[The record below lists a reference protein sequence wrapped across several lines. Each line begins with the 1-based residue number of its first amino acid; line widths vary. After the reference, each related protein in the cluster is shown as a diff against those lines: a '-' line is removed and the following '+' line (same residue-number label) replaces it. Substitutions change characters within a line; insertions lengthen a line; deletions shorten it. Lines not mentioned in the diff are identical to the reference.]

1 MTRLS
6 LHTAV
11 SLLIG
16 CSALAA
22 QSSVRDFNLGGSAQI
37 ISEECIRLTPD
48 MTYISGSAWYKRAID
63 LNLPFEMHINLVLGE
78 KDGEGADGIVFVF
91 HPTPRTGFRGEGMGF
106 AGLRPSL
113 GIEFDTYRNY
123 HLNDPA
129 ADHIAVM
136 PNGQAFHAFGLVR
149 PVELPNLEDG
159 AWHPL
164 RIIWDPKARQLS
176 IYLDQQLRLTY
187 TGDLVNEIFGGNPMV
202 YWGATAATGRLSNYQ
217 DICIKKLVFADAG
230 RTVDGGR

>member
-6 LHTAV
+6 LLTALLLLV
-11 SLLIG
+11 GSLSV
-16 CSALAA
+16 CA
-22 QSSVRDFNLGGSAQI
+22 QSSVRDFTLGNAARI

-48 MTYISGSAWYKRAID
+48 VPYISGSAWYNRAID

-91 HPTPRTGFRGEGMGF
+91 HPTMRTGFRGEGMGF

-113 GIEFDTYRNY
+113 GIEFDTYLNY

-129 ADHIAVM
+129 ADHLAVM
-136 PNGQAFHAFGLVR
+136 INGQAFHAFGLVR
-149 PVELPNLEDG
+149 PIELPNLEDG

-164 RIIWDPKARQLS
+164 RIIWDPKTHRLA
-176 IYLDQQLRLTY
+176 IFLDQQLVLTY
-187 TGDLVNEIFGGNPMV
+187 TGDLVNEVFGGNPLV

-217 DICIKKLVFADAG
+217 DICIKKLVFAEA
-230 RTVDGGR
+230 R